1 MVPNTIPSKST
12 LPRSHQII
20 IEESDDHPSGFTPA
34 QEDMEPDVP
43 LPPAP
48 TGKIVLQHSSS
59 LIGDILYEGSVF
71 LDGKPVCDNAWGHN
85 EALVACR

>member
-1 MVPNTIPSKST
+1 M
-12 LPRSHQII
+12 
-20 IEESDDHPSGFTPA
+20 IEESDDHPLGFTPA
-34 QEDMEPDVP
+34 QEDMEPDIP

-48 TGKIVLQHSSS
+48 TGKIVLHHSSS